1 MKTCVKAELQVP
13 GESILAWIRER
24 FPELPDD
31 VQLSSIWANSY
42 GSPPKVV
49 KIVVEHTHLD
59 DAVVVVDDVEEDA
72 PVEHPTDGT

>member
-31 VQLSSIWANSY
+31 VQIQSIFANSY
-42 GSPPKVV
+42 GAPPKEV
-49 KIVVEHTHLD
+49 KITVEHTHVD
-59 DAVVVVDDVEEDA
+59 TDAEVIVVEE
-72 PVEHPTDGT
+72 TDGT

>member
-42 GSPPKVV
+42 GKPPETV
-49 KIVVEHTHLD
+49 KIVVEHSH
-59 DAVVVVDDVEEDA
+59 VDDEAKVIVEEAA
-72 PVEHPTDGT
+72 PVENPTDA